1 MNDVRDA
8 GKGVKGVND
17 PQTRQLLENEI
28 KELII
33 PASQVAHVQL
43 NNSLEHALLV
53 LIKSGYS
60 AIPVLDKE
68 YKICG
73 QISKTLIL
81 ESILGM
87 ERIEYETLHE
97 HQVVEVM
104 NSKIPRMK
112 DSDTFLRALELSIN
126 HPFVCIE
133 DDAGRFVGILTRKS
147 ILAIVYRY
155 FRNKK
160 TT

>member
-1 MNDVRDA
+1 M
-8 GKGVKGVND
+8 ND

-43 NNSLEHALLV
+43 TNSLEHALLV

-60 AIPVLDKE
+60 AIPVLDTS

-81 ESILGM
+81 EAILGI
-87 ERIEYETLHE
+87 ERIEYENLHE
-97 HQVVEVM
+97 HKVEEVM

-112 DSDTFLRALELSIN
+112 ETDTFLRALELSIN

-133 DDAGRFVGILTRKS
+133 DESGLFVGILTRRS
-147 ILAIVYRY
+147 ILALVYRY

>member
-1 MNDVRDA
+1 MND
-8 GKGVKGVND
+8 
-17 PQTRQLLENEI
+17 QQIRQLLQNEI
-28 KELII
+28 KDLII

-43 NNSLEHALLV
+43 NHSLEHALLV

-60 AIPVLDKE
+60 AIPVLDSE

-73 QISKTLIL
+73 QISLTLIL
-81 ESILGM
+81 ESILGI
-87 ERIEYETLHE
+87 ERIEYENLHE
-97 HQVVEVM
+97 HQVAEVM

-112 DSDTFLRALELSIN
+112 ESETFLRALELSIN
-126 HPFVCIE
+126 HPFVCME

-147 ILAIVYRY
+147 ILTLVYRY